1 MKVVHPNVVRTFEHG
16 ITTEGER
23 FIVMEFID
31 GVSLKFVREA
41 TKVGVRA
48 KVKLL
53 AQAADAL
60 AAVHAAGF
68 IHHDVNPNNFLVD
81 RENNVK
87 LIDFGLAVPNTPAF
101 QRPGNRTGMLQYM
114 APELIR
120 REPTDERIDIF
131 GFGVMA
137 FELLTDKLP
146 YGGGQLAG
154 PDDPEDQRRPDRP
167 GRRQPPALR
176 RPLRDPPQDPR
187 PQARRPLAQDV
198 DPGRRPPRGQ
208 PPARGEGRG
217 RSDESDDAGSMRPA
231 RSPSTRPSGP
241 RHVPE
246 ADQPVLAGRGQGLA
260 VGAEGERPDLPPVLR
275 AGRASAAGQVP
286 DEERPARVARGQGP
300 AVGVER
306 ERQDRLEVPLQRPDL
321 PAGRDV
327 PELDP
332 AVLVGRG
339 QRSGRRARSR
349 PGPGT
354 TGSPRSGAGSRRGRP
369 GPRG

>member
-16 ITTEGER
+16 TTTEGEK
-23 FIVMEFID
+23 FIVMEFVD

-137 FELLTDKLP
+137 FELLTDRLP
-146 YGGGQLAG
+146 YGGGNSLAQMTQKINV
-154 PDDPEDQRRPDRP
+154 DPLDPAIANPRLSDELCGILRKDPHAKEGRPV
-167 GRRQPPALR
+167 
-176 RPLRDPPQDPR
+176 
-187 PQARRPLAQDV
+187 AQDV
-198 DPGRRPPRGQ
+198 DPRRRLPRGQ
-208 PPARGEGRG
+208 PPPRGEARGRIRLIDG
-217 RSDESDDAGSMRPA
+217 DHAG
-231 RSPSTRPSGP
+231 
-241 RHVPE
+241 E
-246 ADQPVLAGRGQGLA
+246 
-260 VGAEGERPDLPPVLR
+260 
-275 AGRASAAGQVP
+275 
-286 DEERPARVARGQGP
+286 
-300 AVGVER
+300 
-306 ERQDRLEVPLQRPDL
+306 
-321 PAGRDV
+321 
-327 PELDP
+327 
-332 AVLVGRG
+332 
-339 QRSGRRARSR
+339 
-349 PGPGT
+349 
-354 TGSPRSGAGSRRGRP
+354 TG
-369 GPRG
+369 